1 MPRPRAGRARPLV
14 ALASCA
20 RYPDQLDEG
29 ALVLGALAGVGV
41 EARTAV
47 WSDTDVDWTGFDLVV
62 ANGAWDHIHRAAAFL
77 AWVDRLTRSGVPL
90 VNAPA
95 VLRWNLDKRYL
106 RDLEAAGVPTVPTV
120 WIEPAEDD
128 AELQPRVRLPGGE
141 IVVKPAVSGGG
152 FQTARYEAHAH

>member
-62 ANGAWDHIHRAAAFL
+62 ANGAWDHIHRAAA
-77 AWVDRLTRSGVPL
+77 
-90 VNAPA
+90 